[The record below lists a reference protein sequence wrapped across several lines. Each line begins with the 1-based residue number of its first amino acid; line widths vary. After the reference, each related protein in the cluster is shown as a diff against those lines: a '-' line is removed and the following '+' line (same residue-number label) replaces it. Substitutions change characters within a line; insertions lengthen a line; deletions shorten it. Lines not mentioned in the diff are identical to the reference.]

1 MSAVT
6 GLSLPSASIAQ
17 LVEHALRKRMVRG
30 SIPRGGFIAIVDPV
44 QALTTLGRRLLAW
57 MRSRTLAQRPRP
69 SVLLLAKP
77 ICEHGCLVS

>member
-6 GLSLPSASIAQ
+6 FLSLTCASIAQ
-17 LVEHALRKRMVRG
+17 LVEHALRERMVRG

-44 QALTTLGRRLLAW
+44 QALTTLARRLLAW
-57 MRSRTLAQRPRP
+57 VRSRTLTQRPRP

-77 ICEHGCLVS
+77 VCEHGCLVS